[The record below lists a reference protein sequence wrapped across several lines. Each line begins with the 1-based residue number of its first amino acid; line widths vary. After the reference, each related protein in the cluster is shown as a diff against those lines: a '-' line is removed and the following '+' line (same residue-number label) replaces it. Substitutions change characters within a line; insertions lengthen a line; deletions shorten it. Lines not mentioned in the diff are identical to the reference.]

1 MNVEAFENLKRIL
14 HTLSADQLDMSN
26 WSRCAIGHACHDAW
40 FVERRLCPSFESA
53 RRIFEVPKGAAVQLF
68 SLRAGSTP
76 DEVIAS
82 LNTFMGITVAFEA
95 ERHARR
101 QAVIDGMLTSAA
113 KAERAARRMARAVVA
128 AFGL

>member
-26 WSRCAIGHACHDAW
+26 WNRCAIGHACHDAW
-40 FVERRLCPSFESA
+40 FVERRLCTSFESA
-53 RRIFEVPKGAAVQLF
+53 RRIFGVPKGAALQLF
-68 SLRAGSTP
+68 SLRGGSTP

-82 LNTFMGITVAFEA
+82 LDRFMRITAACEA
-95 ERHARR
+95 ERLARR
-101 QAVIDGMLTSAA
+101 QAIIDGMLTSVA
-113 KAERAARRMARAVVA
+113 KTERAARSMARAVVA